1 MSSFIDLN
9 PIIQGFLATSFMYV
23 AKLKD
28 IINNKTIKQ
37 LMITARERITIGY
50 EIYRKQLEQA
60 VF

>member
-9 PIIQGFLATSFMYV
+9 PIIQGFLATSFMHV